1 MTRARLFSFF
11 AAACI
16 VSGLGVFAYTVHAQS
31 ASDIQAQIDAHNA
44 QIAALDAEIA
54 QYQAQVDQLG
64 AQKQTLQSAISSLTA
79 QQKQLGAQISVT
91 QTKISSAN
99 LQLQKL
105 ALSIGSAQDEIE
117 ADTTAIGK
125 AIRDIAESDQAPLIE
140 QLFSAD
146 SLGQAWNSADQ
157 ALQLNAALAGNIEQL
172 KSAKVVLATNVTQV
186 SATKAQLVTLQSQ
199 LVTQQQSV
207 AASKAAQQALLTQ
220 TNGKESQYQAL
231 IAAKKASEQSF
242 EDELNSLQSQL
253 DLIVHPGSLPKVG
266 TGVLSWPFSL
276 AFMQNCASRKSVF
289 GNLFCVTQYFGT
301 TPFSTANPQVY
312 NGSGHNGIDI
322 AAPIGTPV
330 EAALGGVVYG
340 TGNTDLV
347 HDSKGHQC
355 YSFGKWVMVKHSNG
369 INTMYAH
376 LSQINVSL
384 GQPIT
389 TGQVLGLSG
398 MTGYATGPH
407 LHFGVYAT
415 EGTEIMTLRQFRGAT
430 IGCADAEMPVAT
442 LDAYLN
448 PLSYL

>member
-1 MTRARLFSFF
+1 MIRVRLAIFVM
-11 AAACI
+11 ALIAG
-16 VSGLGVFAYTVHAQS
+16 GLGALAYTAHAQS
-31 ASDIQAQIDAHNA
+31 ASDLQAQIDAHNA

-54 QYQAQVDQLG
+54 QYQAEVDQLG
-64 AQKQTLQSAISSLTA
+64 KQKQTLQSTVNSLAA
-79 QQKQLGAQISVT
+79 QQKQLNAQISVT
-91 QTKISSAN
+91 QAKIGSAN

-105 ALSIGSAQDEIE
+105 SLSIGSAQDEIE
-117 ADTTAIGK
+117 ADNVAIGK
-125 AIRDIAESDQAPLIE
+125 ALRDVAESDQAPLIQ
-140 QLFSAD
+140 QLFATD
-146 SLGQAWNSADQ
+146 SLGAAWNAADQ
-157 ALQLNAALAGNIEQL
+157 ALQLNTALSGNIEQL
-172 KSAKVVLATNVTQV
+172 KSAKVVLATNVAQV
-186 SATKAQLVTLQSQ
+186 SATKAQLVTLQNQ
-199 LVTQQQSV
+199 LVTQRQSV
-207 AASKAAQQALLTQ
+207 VASKAAQQALLVQ

-242 EDELNSLQSQL
+242 EDELNALQSQL

-276 AFMQNCASRKSVF
+276 AFMQSCAARKSVF
-289 GNLFCVTQYFGT
+289 DNLFCVTQYFGT

-330 EAALGGVVYG
+330 EAALSGVVYG

-347 HDSKGHQC
+347 HDAKGHQC
-355 YSFGKWVMVKHSNG
+355 YSFGKWVMIKHPNG

-376 LSQINVSL
+376 LSQINVAQ
-384 GQPIT
+384 GQAVT

-430 IGCADAEMPVAT
+430 IGCADATMPVAT